1 MKREVAPGTLDTQEV
16 GAVVQRLVPLVKL
29 PWKRAQST
37 RRRYP
42 AARRRTCRGLHGRRS
57 IATSGSVVVLAE
69 AHHVVVEVFVFV
81 GVVAARGASTATAA
95 RCATSDATNSRL
107 YQRVQ
112 DSTTTIA
119 WGTGAVRV
127 ALPRPHKQLARSKVV
142 VAVVVGAGV
151 VVGLR
156 ARMRRTRSS
165 SPALGH
171 TWRAHGG
178 PPRKSCRHGRH
189 RQCVLRQLGTHR
201 WRLGRCAAG
210 YTR

>member
-1 MKREVAPGTLDTQEV
+1 VA
-16 GAVVQRLVPLVKL
+16 L
-29 PWKRAQST
+29 PRPHKQL
-37 RRRYP
+37 
-42 AARRRTCRGLHGRRS
+42 ARS
-57 IATSGSVVVLAE
+57 KVVVA
-69 AHHVVVEVFVFV
+69 
-81 GVVAARGASTATAA
+81 
-95 RCATSDATNSRL
+95 
-107 YQRVQ
+107 YQRVR

-119 WGTGAVRV
+119 WGTFAVRV

-156 ARMRRTRSS
+156 ARRRIRARRCTRSS